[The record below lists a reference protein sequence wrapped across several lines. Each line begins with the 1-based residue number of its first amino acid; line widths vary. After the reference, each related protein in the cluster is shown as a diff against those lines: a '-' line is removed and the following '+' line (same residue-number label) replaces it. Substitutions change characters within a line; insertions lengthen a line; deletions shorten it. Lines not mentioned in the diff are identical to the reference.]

1 MLSQS
6 SSIEERVVGA
16 AARLAE
22 RSGSI
27 EAVSVDEIARAAGVA
42 KATLYRRFPSKAALR
57 EELVRRGHDPGA
69 ATEDRRTRILGA
81 AVRVV
86 PRNGLRGTTV
96 EQIAAEAGVSPATIY
111 WHFGS
116 KEELIAAM
124 LRRIAP
130 TDLVER
136 LAALPDEAPPQLVL
150 RQLARGVVARLA
162 PNAGL
167 LRLVIAEV
175 AHYPGLAAIVHDQV
189 VGPIWARVA
198 DYLERQVELGRFR
211 PGDRMARLFCLAGPL
226 IASLLARDTFGDRVE
241 VRPEAVAD
249 EAVENFLRAVAVGG
263 AER

>member
-1 MLSQS
+1 MSSQAS
-6 SSIEERVVGA
+6 SVKERVVGA
-16 AARLAE
+16 AARLVE
-22 RSGSI
+22 QRGSI

-42 KATLYRRFPSKAALR
+42 KATLYKRFPTKAALR

-69 ATEDRRTRILGA
+69 ATDDRRTRILEA

-136 LAALPDEAPPQLVL
+136 LAALQLVL

-226 IASLLARDTFGDRVE
+226 IASLLARDTFGDRVG

-249 EAVENFLRAVAVGG
+249 EAVENFLRAVAV
-263 AER
+263 